1 MSEVSY
7 DLCFTV
13 RETNNGFITIRSRE
27 FFILYDD
34 FIEVFTRVSKEFDNV
49 VIEDASYTYE
59 ESPEWLETVHQ
70 KEITINYDP
79 IYTKLLVN
87 ILNQIHSITR
97 IIVNNCFEFNKV
109 TSRQEVKQWLE
120 TTIRE
125 FCKPRMEC

>member
-1 MSEVSY
+1 MSELSEV
-7 DLCFTV
+7 CFTIT
-13 RETNNGFITIRSRE
+13 ESKNGFITIRSRE

-49 VIEDASYTYE
+49 IIEDASYTYE
-59 ESPEWLETVHQ
+59 ESPDWLETVHQ
-70 KEITINYDP
+70 KEVTIHYDP

-87 ILNQIHSITR
+87 FLNQIHAITR

>member
-1 MSEVSY
+1 MSELS
-7 DLCFTV
+7 FTIT
-13 RETNNGFITIRSRE
+13 ESKNGFITIRSRE

-49 VIEDASYTYE
+49 IIEDASFTYE
-59 ESPEWLETVHQ
+59 ESPDWLETVHQ
-70 KEITINYDP
+70 KEVTIHYDP

-87 ILNQIHSITR
+87 FLNQIHAITR

>member
-1 MSEVSY
+1 MSGLS
-7 DLCFTV
+7 FTIT
-13 RETNNGFITIRSRE
+13 ESKNGFITIRSRE

-34 FIEVFTRVSKEFDNV
+34 FIEVFGRISQEFDNV
-49 VIEDASYTYE
+49 TLTDVSCTYE
-59 ESPEWLETVHQ
+59 AETEWLETVHQ
-70 KEITINYDP
+70 KEVTIHYDP

-87 ILNQIHSITR
+87 FLNQIHAITR

-109 TSRQEVKQWLE
+109 TSRKEVKQWLE

>member
-1 MSEVSY
+1 MSELS
-7 DLCFTV
+7 FTIT
-13 RETNNGFITIRSRE
+13 ESKNGFITIRSRE

-49 VIEDASYTYE
+49 VIEDASFTYE
-59 ESPEWLETVHQ
+59 ESPDWLETVHQ
-70 KEITINYDP
+70 KEVTIHYDI

-87 ILNQIHSITR
+87 FLNQIHAITR

-109 TSRQEVKQWLE
+109 TSRPEVKQWLE

>member
-1 MSEVSY
+1 MIELS
-7 DLCFTV
+7 FTIT
-13 RETNNGFITIRSRE
+13 ESKNGYITIRSRE

-59 ESPEWLETVHQ
+59 ESPDWLETVHQ
-70 KEITINYDP
+70 KEVTIHYDP
-79 IYTKLLVN
+79 IYTKQLIN
-87 ILNQIHSITR
+87 FLNQIHAITR

-109 TSRQEVKQWLE
+109 TRRQEVKQWLE

-125 FCKPRMEC
+125 FCKTRMEC

>member
-1 MSEVSY
+1 MSEVS
-7 DLCFTV
+7 FTIT
-13 RETNNGFITIRSRE
+13 ESKNGFITIRSRE

-59 ESPEWLETVHQ
+59 ESPDWLETVHQ
-70 KEITINYDP
+70 KEVTIHYDP

-87 ILNQIHSITR
+87 FLNQIHAITR

>member
-1 MSEVSY
+1 MSELSCEV
-7 DLCFTV
+7 CFTV
-13 RETNNGFITIRSRE
+13 TESKNGFIRIRSRE

-49 VIEDASYTYE
+49 VIDDASYTYE

-70 KEITINYDP
+70 KEITIYYDP
-79 IYTKLLVN
+79 VYTKLLVN
-87 ILNQIHSITR
+87 FLNQIHSITR

>member
-1 MSEVSY
+1 MSKVS
-7 DLCFTV
+7 FTIT
-13 RETNNGFITIRSRE
+13 ESNNGFITIRSRE

-34 FIEVFTRVSKEFDNV
+34 FIEVFTRVSRDFDNV
-49 VIEDASYTYE
+49 TLTDVSYTYE
-59 ESPEWLETVHQ
+59 AETEWLETKHQ
-70 KEITINYDP
+70 TEIVINYDP

-87 ILNQIHSITR
+87 FLNQINAITR

>member
-1 MSEVSY
+1 MSEVS
-7 DLCFTV
+7 FTIT
-13 RETNNGFITIRSRE
+13 ESKNGFITIRGRE

-59 ESPEWLETVHQ
+59 ESPDWLETIHQ
-70 KEITINYDP
+70 KEVTIHYDP

-87 ILNQIHSITR
+87 FLNQIHAITR

>member
-1 MSEVSY
+1 MSEVS
-7 DLCFTV
+7 FMIT
-13 RETNNGFITIRSRE
+13 ESKNGFITIRGKE

-34 FIEVFTRVSKEFDNV
+34 FIEVFTRVSQEFDNV
-49 VIEDASYTYE
+49 VIEDASFTYE
-59 ESPEWLETVHQ
+59 ESPDWLETVHQ
-70 KEITINYDP
+70 KEVTIHYDQ

-87 ILNQIHSITR
+87 FLNQIHAITR
-97 IIVNNCFEFNKV
+97 IIVNNCYEFNKV